1 MKKCIWCSKTENT
14 VSFNKKAHTIPKSLG
29 GIHTCE
35 NVCDN
40 CNEYFGNKESGLPSI
55 EIAIKDILNLSKYLI
70 LTQDNNKPKKRFTS
84 EYFKFNIEKKT
95 LKFQPKYQ
103 LKNNFQSE
111 YAKRFKRGIYK
122 IFLEERERQCGDA
135 HDDRFNYIR
144 EFARFGFNDH
154 PIYFQKPN
162 GFVMYN
168 MDDIIN
174 PEIRFT
180 DYSDEI
186 DKNYRFY
193 SYPIIGHSFVIP
205 TSNQFMEE
213 RLKEFKKLL
222 IKEKNP
228 FGVELIEI
236 KKMEDLDFRFNY
248 LNT

>member
-1 MKKCIWCSKTENT
+1 M
-14 VSFNKKAHTIPKSLG
+14 F
-29 GIHTCE
+29 
-35 NVCDN
+35 CDN

-70 LTQDNNKPKKRFTS
+70 LTQDNNKPKKDLLQNISNLILRKN
-84 EYFKFNIEKKT
+84 FKISTKISI
-95 LKFQPKYQ
+95 
-103 LKNNFQSE
+103 KNNFQSE

-205 TSNQFMEE
+205 T
-213 RLKEFKKLL
+213 L
-222 IKEKNP
+222 INLWKR
-228 FGVELIEI
+228 
-236 KKMEDLDFRFNY
+236 D
-248 LNT
+248 

>member
-1 MKKCIWCSKTENT
+1 MNSIVYTYGDCATVAVDEYVDTHVNPYLVGGDSQLTAGALATE
-14 VSFNKKAHTIPKSLG
+14 VAH
-29 GIHTCE
+29 
-35 NVCDN
+35 
-40 CNEYFGNKESGLPSI
+40 
-55 EIAIKDILNLSKYLI
+55 
-70 LTQDNNKPKKRFTS
+70 
-84 EYFKFNIEKKT
+84 
-95 LKFQPKYQ
+95 
-103 LKNNFQSE
+103 
-111 YAKRFKRGIYK
+111 
-122 IFLEERERQCGDA
+122 
-135 HDDRFNYIR
+135 
-144 EFARFGFNDH
+144 
-154 PIYFQKPN
+154 
-162 GFVMYN
+162 
-168 MDDIIN
+168 IIN